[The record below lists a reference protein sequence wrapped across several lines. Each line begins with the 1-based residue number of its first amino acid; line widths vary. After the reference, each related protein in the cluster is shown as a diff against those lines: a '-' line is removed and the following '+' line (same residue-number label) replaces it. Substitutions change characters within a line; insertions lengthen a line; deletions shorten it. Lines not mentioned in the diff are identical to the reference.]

1 LAKKYQTSIV
11 GMGLYRFFICLQKKN
26 SLRKMIYEN
35 FNISRDN
42 IICAE
47 ATQGTTTILIKAQMS
62 TMSAGKF

>member
-1 LAKKYQTSIV
+1 
-11 GMGLYRFFICLQKKN
+11 
-26 SLRKMIYEN
+26 MIYEN